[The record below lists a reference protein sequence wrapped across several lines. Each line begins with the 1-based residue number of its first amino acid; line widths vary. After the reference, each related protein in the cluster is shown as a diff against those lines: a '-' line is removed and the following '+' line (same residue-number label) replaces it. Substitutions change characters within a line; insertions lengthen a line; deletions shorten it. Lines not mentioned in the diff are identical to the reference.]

1 MIVPA
6 LLQELRSRNIR
17 VWAEGDQLRC
27 TAPTGVLT
35 PELREQLRERKTD
48 IVEFL
53 RSAES
58 LAQQQRGIVPL
69 QPRGTRAPVFG
80 VPGHN
85 GDVFCYRFL
94 AQQLGDDQPF
104 FGLQPPGA
112 NGHGELLTRVEDL
125 AAYFATQ
132 IRAYRP
138 NDAYVITGYCAGGTI
153 AFELAR
159 QLLQQGAT
167 IRFVGLFTSPY
178 STAFRRLPQLGQR
191 LASYAERLRTHA
203 RALATLPSR
212 ERRLYIRER
221 LRDHKARRDAQ
232 SQTPPDPVQIQR
244 AKVEAATVAA
254 IRRYTPRYF
263 DGRLSLF
270 LPNKEWLHPR
280 SPMLRWQRVAR
291 ETERYVGP
299 DGCPGDE
306 MLLERYVARIADLF
320 RSCRGELGSERPTPR
335 AAAIA

>member
-1 MIVPA
+1 MMVPA
-6 LLQELRSRNIR
+6 LLQELRRRDIQ
-17 VWAEGDQLRC
+17 VWADGDQLRC

-35 PELREQLRERKTD
+35 PELREQLRERKRD

-53 RSAES
+53 RAAES
-58 LAQQQRGIVPL
+58 RAQQQRAIVPL

-104 FGLQPPGA
+104 FGLHPPGA
-112 NGHGELLTRVEDL
+112 DGRGELLTCVEDL

-138 NDAYVITGYCAGGTI
+138 DDAYVITGFCAGGTI

-159 QLLQQGAT
+159 QLLQQGAR

-178 STAFRRLPQLGQR
+178 STAFRRLPQLYQR
-191 LASYAERLRTHA
+191 LANYADRVRTHA
-203 RALATLPSR
+203 RALASLSNR

-221 LRDHKARRDAQ
+221 LRDNKDRAQ
-232 SQTPPDPVQIQR
+232 SQTPPDPVQVQR
-244 AKVEAATVAA
+244 ARVEAATVAA

-263 DGRLSLF
+263 DGRLRLF
-270 LPNKEWLHPR
+270 LPNKEWLRPG
-280 SPMLRWQRVAR
+280 SPMLRWQDVAR

-299 DGCPGDE
+299 DGCIGDE
-306 MLLERYVARIADLF
+306 MLLEHHVARIADLF
-320 RSCRGELGSERPTPR
+320 RSCRDELESTAGMMPR
-335 AAAIA
+335 